1 MAITPKSFASWGLI
15 TDDAGDGGETQ
26 LIEGIEVQV
35 ETEGLLSVS
44 LEASEITVEIDDA

>member
-1 MAITPKSFASWGLI
+1 MAIEPKSFASWGLI
-15 TDDAGDGGETQ
+15 TDAGDGGETQ